1 MHQAEFALCWDA
13 AGATP
18 EPCVQAMLEQVV
30 AGSWSA
36 TALACLR
43 VLVGLFLARLLW
55 TQGFSPRRQL
65 LTKAEQ
71 RRQKAVTK
79 FMQHTVH
86 TVLLAQQDYSAL
98 LPQIDAARTIAT
110 SSSRSHSQHRLD
122 CRASADGAFLVAA
135 LPKPLL
141 RQMATLAESHLSKW
155 AVDSVRERSALDAL
169 VNALLPYVDASSYG
183 RPLVLADCIYCGLG
197 LERGAPFPLIHTDT
211 EWDLFPGCAGFQI
224 WYLLALDSACPS
236 QANMLLVDAA
246 TSTGADPPT
255 AYYFS
260 ETGEVIKA
268 RNDGEGAPVIGPTG
282 AHSTERVLGTY
293 SSVDECAF
301 SFRYLDL
308 APGECLLMNRHQLHM
323 SDPRPHMA
331 GRSVDR
337 HAVTLRVVFKPPV
350 SAPHAGAALVDAS
363 APSYAGKALPRIFY

>member
-1 MHQAEFALCWDA
+1 MAAAALSF
-13 AGATP
+13 
-18 EPCVQAMLEQVV
+18 M
-30 AGSWSA
+30 
-36 TALACLR
+36 R

-55 TQGFSPRRQL
+55 TRSFSPRRQL

-98 LPQIDAARTIAT
+98 LPQLDAARKIST
-110 SSSRSHSQHRLD
+110 SSSRSPRQLD
-122 CRASADGAFLVAA
+122 CRPSAGGAFLVAA
-135 LPKPLL
+135 LPQPLL
-141 RQMATLAESHLSKW
+141 HQMAMLAESHSSKW
-155 AVDSVRERSALDAL
+155 AVDSVLERSALDAL
-169 VNALLPYVDASSYG
+169 VSALLPYVDASSYG

-211 EWDLFPGCAGFQI
+211 EWDLFPGCAGFQV

-236 QANMLLVDAA
+236 QANMLVVDTA

-260 ETGEVIKA
+260 ATGEVIKA
-268 RNDGEGAPVIGPTG
+268 RNDGGEAPVIGPDG
-282 AHSTERVLGTY
+282 AYSTSETERVLGTY
-293 SSVDECAF
+293 TSVDECAL

-308 APGECLLMNRHQLHM
+308 APGECMLMNRHQLHM

-350 SAPHAGAALVDAS
+350 SALHAAAAVLVDAS
-363 APSYAGKALPRIFY
+363 APSYAGKTLPRIFY